1 VRDEIMS
8 RPPHS
13 FQGIVAAPHTPFLPD
28 LSLDLRAVE
37 RQARF
42 LRDGGVNGVFIGG
55 STGEGPSLTLTE
67 RRELTRRW
75 VEVARGTSLGV
86 LVHVGSN
93 CLPDACELAAQA
105 QQCGADAISTMAP
118 YYFKPASVAE
128 LVDFCAP
135 IAAAAPE
142 LPFYYYDYP
151 AMTGVR
157 LPITDFLLQG
167 RERIPTLAGAK
178 CSNGD
183 LTQLQH
189 CLRAGDGMFNILL
202 GCDEL
207 LLAGLALGVRGAV
220 GTTFNVAAPLYQ
232 RIFTAF
238 REGNLAAAQTAQWQS
253 ARMVQILA
261 AYGLVPASK
270 AMMRMLGV
278 DCGPVRPPL
287 RNLTANEL
295 EALERELVALEVL
308 KPGP

>member
-1 VRDEIMS
+1 MS
-8 RPPHS
+8 TSPHS
-13 FQGIVAAPHTPFLPD
+13 FHGVVAAPHTPFLPG
-28 LSLDLRAVE
+28 LSLNVRAVE
-37 RQARF
+37 QQARF
-42 LRDGGVNGVFIGG
+42 LLDGGVNGAFIGG
-55 STGEGPSLTLTE
+55 STGEGSSLTLAE
-67 RRELTRRW
+67 RLELTRRW
-75 VEVARGTSLGV
+75 VEVARGTALGV

-93 CLPDACELAAQA
+93 CLSDACTLAAQA

-118 YYFKPASVAE
+118 NYFKPTSVVE
-128 LVDFCAP
+128 LIDFCAP

-157 LPITDFLLQG
+157 LPVTDFLLQG
-167 RERIPTLAGAK
+167 RERISTLAGAK

-189 CLRAGDGMFNILL
+189 CLRAGDGAFNILL

-238 REGNLAAAQTAQWQS
+238 QEGNLAVAQVAQWQA

-261 AYGLVPASK
+261 GYGLVPASK
-270 AMMRMLGV
+270 TVMRMLGI

-295 EALERELVALEVL
+295 EALERELVALAVL
-308 KPGP
+308 QPNP

>member
-1 VRDEIMS
+1 MNKS
-8 RPPHS
+8 SHS
-13 FQGIVAAPHTPFLPD
+13 FQGLVAAPHTPFAPD
-28 LSLDLRAVE
+28 RSLDLRVVE
-37 RQARF
+37 HQARF
-42 LRDGGVNGVFIGG
+42 FLDGGVNGVFIGG
-55 STGEGPSLTLTE
+55 STGEGPSLTLAE

-75 VEVARGTSLGV
+75 VEVSRGTSLGV
-86 LVHVGSN
+86 LVHVGGN
-93 CLPDACELAAQA
+93 CLSDACELAAQA

-118 YYFKPASVAE
+118 YYFKPTSVAE
-128 LVDFCAP
+128 LIDFCAP
-135 IAAAAPE
+135 LAAAAPE

-157 LPITDFLLQG
+157 LPVTEFLLQA

-189 CLRAGDGMFNILL
+189 CLRAGDGAFNILL

-238 REGNLAAAQTAQWQS
+238 QEGNLAVAQAAQWQA

-261 AYGLVPASK
+261 GYGLVPASK

-287 RNLTANEL
+287 PNLTANEL
-295 EALERELVALEVL
+295 GALERKLVALAVL
-308 KPGP
+308 KPNP